1 MYRLMYDSVIDS
13 FVDHTVIKIE
23 NNMHITADE
32 SNYEYQEYLE
42 WINKGN
48 IPQEWNPNATK

>member
-1 MYRLMYDSVIDS
+1 MYDSVIDS